1 MKKIKN
7 DQNVSQGNF
16 SLLKLKEAVLVYL
29 K

>member
-7 DQNVSQGNF
+7 DQNVFQGNF